1 MFTGYLDDSGS
12 SDTHLFT
19 LSCLFGHGSMWQ
31 WVEWAWLNC
40 LENKNKQLESQGRKP
55 IRRYHAADC
64 SGFHKDFKNW
74 SKEEQIEFT
83 DKLIRVFQRHNL
95 AAISYTLDLRDL
107 AAEFP
112 EAKKKQY
119 ELAHVLLLIRIMA
132 FLSEKLLDLPGYSRD
147 RLSLIHDR
155 SDYER
160 VLLNT
165 FDYMKNEGT
174 LKNGERFTTIAPMG
188 WEDCVPL
195 QPADLIAYENFK
207 IVERNSKG
215 KKRRISM
222 ERILDLDSFGG
233 RGASLNREALKE
245 IRSALDEDS
254 LRSLLEF
261 AGIKIT

>member
-1 MFTGYLDDSGS
+1 
-12 SDTHLFT
+12 
-19 LSCLFGHGSMWQ
+19 
-31 WVEWAWLNC
+31 
-40 LENKNKQLESQGRKP
+40 
-55 IRRYHAADC
+55 
-64 SGFHKDFKNW
+64 
-74 SKEEQIEFT
+74 
-83 DKLIRVFQRHNL
+83 
-95 AAISYTLDLRDL
+95 
-107 AAEFP
+107 
-112 EAKKKQY
+112 
-119 ELAHVLLLIRIMA
+119 
-132 FLSEKLLDLPGYSRD
+132 
-147 RLSLIHDR
+147 
-155 SDYER
+155 
-160 VLLNT
+160 
-165 FDYMKNEGT
+165 MKNEGT